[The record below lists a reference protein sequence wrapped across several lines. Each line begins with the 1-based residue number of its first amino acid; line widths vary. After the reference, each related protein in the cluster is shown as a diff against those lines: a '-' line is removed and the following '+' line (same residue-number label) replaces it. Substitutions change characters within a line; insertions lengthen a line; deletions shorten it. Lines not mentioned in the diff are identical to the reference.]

1 MCGILLPC
9 DASFVAML
17 HNVTVFWCMFQYL
30 MWIYTASRTLAC
42 DFSTVQMMTHRIL
55 LFPKCL
61 QCVSLF
67 LPCSHIFGPWLCP
80 CVSHIFLLF
89 FTNFS
94 QHIFPIFSQHT
105 FPYAFPYVFPY
116 VFPML
121 NQSFRASPAL
131 VGEKQAEELA
141 QELLRS
147 VDGFAVVGSSE
158 QRRAMG
164 SAELVAQR
172 FPAARRVRVKELH
185 EMKYGDLET
194 GQNFW
199 KSDRLLCGI

>member
-1 MCGILLPC
+1 
-9 DASFVAML
+9 
-17 HNVTVFWCMFQYL
+17 
-30 MWIYTASRTLAC
+30 
-42 DFSTVQMMTHRIL
+42 
-55 LFPKCL
+55 
-61 QCVSLF
+61 
-67 LPCSHIFGPWLCP
+67 
-80 CVSHIFLLF
+80 
-89 FTNFS
+89 
-94 QHIFPIFSQHT
+94 
-105 FPYAFPYVFPY
+105 
-116 VFPML
+116 ML

-141 QELLRS
+141 QELLRL

-199 KSDRLLCGI
+199 KSDRLLCGIWQNITENVWNMKVCED